1 MKKKDKFTMP
11 KEKINIT
18 IPEIPN
24 GKRHSQVSDEE
35 IYYEHVVFTNFGHNI
50 NKLPDLKSKI
60 AKIKDTLKQ
69 FENKGEILWHQFYFL
84 KLFSRARS
92 KKTEVMDLIYGFEK
106 QVSRMKRALDDL
118 KNKTDLFQFVEK
130 VDDQEIE
137 DTYTKVLD
145 LFTFHDNLSNE
156 LTTFQNTYFKKM
168 KMTSYSICNDKNYQ
182 EIDTLNRNIAIMLDS
197 YKSFQEAHDYIYYN
211 SGELITNTI
220 KALVHCLETSKL
232 NNYSATYNYHFFLKA
247 DAVVALKFTEWV
259 DLFNKIRFVMRITAG
274 VELFDYLIFKDYY
287 QELEK
292 RFIMLLIYDEME
304 NV

>member
-1 MKKKDKFTMP
+1 MKKKEKFKMP
-11 KEKINIT
+11 QEEIT
-18 IPEIPN
+18 IKIPEVPS
-24 GKRHSQVSDEE
+24 GKRKSQVSDEE
-35 IYYEHVVFTNFGHNI
+35 IYFERVVFTNFGHNI
-50 NKLPDLKSKI
+50 LKLPDLKSKI
-60 AKIKDTLKQ
+60 EKIKDTLKQ
-69 FENKGEILWHQFYFL
+69 FSQKCEIVWHQFYFL
-84 KLFSRARS
+84 KLFSRAR
-92 KKTEVMDLIYGFEK
+92 KKTEASDLIFGFEK
-106 QVSRMKRALDDL
+106 QVSRMKRVIEDL
-118 KNKTDLFQFVEK
+118 TNKVDLFQYMERVE
-130 VDDQEIE
+130 DQEIE
-137 DTYTKVLD
+137 DAYTKALD
-145 LFTFHDNLSNE
+145 LFTFLDNLAKE
-156 LTTFQNTYFKKM
+156 LMDFQNTYFKKM

-182 EIDTLNRNIAIMLDS
+182 ELDSLNRNIALMLES

-232 NNYSATYNYHFFLKA
+232 TNYSATYNYRFFLST
-247 DAVVALKFTEWV
+247 DAVVALKFAEWV